1 MTKRKPYGFFFW
13 LLAKY
18 IEPMQSP
25 PPRKNTLYN
34 EDCLATMKRMPDGY
48 VDYII
53 TSPPYNRKRND
64 KYEDYDDN
72 INDYFDWLVTIID
85 ECLRVTKSNV
95 FSMFKRR
102 GTIKRTFSNCYTTI
116 QRTFTMSSF
125 GRKTTQI
132 LPTEI
137 Q

>member
-1 MTKRKPYGFFFW
+1 
-13 LLAKY
+13 
-18 IEPMQSP
+18 
-25 PPRKNTLYN
+25 
-34 EDCLATMKRMPDGY
+34 MPDGY

-95 FSMFKRR
+95 FFNVQKTWYNKKDIFKLLHHYSED
-102 GTIKRTFSNCYTTI
+102 IYDVI
-116 QRTFTMSSF
+116 IWE
-125 GRKTTQI
+125 KTTQI